1 MLEIATRIRHRVK
14 RCVGFMHPE
23 IDEKWLLMAV
33 TLFDEG
39 DGAVGVFMNRD
50 LLLSTIESTK
60 LIVSVFARQV
70 NQESCHWP
78 DATCRS
84 ERSYPAC

>member
-1 MLEIATRIRHRVK
+1 MHRSDPRGFPMLPKSPLVFRHRVK

-50 LLLSTIESTK
+50 LLPSTIESTK
-60 LIVSVFARQV
+60 LIVSVFARQ
-70 NQESCHWP
+70 
-78 DATCRS
+78 R
-84 ERSYPAC
+84 